1 MAINN
6 SLKEQVRR
14 NMVALISLV
23 VAVTSLSYNSWRNE
37 RSEYNRTQRVV
48 AVEALIKLGELQQLV
63 YHNHYDRDTADKGNP
78 RTGWTLVLTI
88 RDITTILEAPL
99 PTSAKALHATWDA
112 NWENLGSSTQ
122 AKDAIE
128 DGIES
133 LRSDLLDMLNALD

>member
-1 MAINN
+1 MPMNN
-6 SLKEQVRR
+6 SLKDQVRR

-63 YHNHYDRDTADKGNP
+63 YHNHYDRDTQDKGNP

-99 PTSAKALHATWDA
+99 PESAETLRSTWDA
-112 NWENLGSSTQ
+112 NWQGLGDST
-122 AKDAIE
+122 ASKDAIE

-133 LRSDLLDMLNALD
+133 LRGDLLAMLSALD